1 MLLEGADCFI
11 QTRGLDV
18 PIINC
23 LLGHAVNR
31 SELLAQPSQTAVT
44 HPDDAAHNL
53 SGVFGP
59 GLFLFLEDF
68 MHVGFACLQGR
79 AVPGVERLGVVKGY
93 RLAVLPAVL
102 LTRSEEHTSELQSL
116 R

>member
-1 MLLEGADCFI
+1 MLLEGADCSI

-31 SELLAQPSQTAVT
+31 SELLAQPSQPAVT

-53 SGVFGP
+53 SGVFGQ

-79 AVPGVERLGVVKGY
+79 AFFFNDTATTEIYTLS
-93 RLAVLPAVL
+93 LHDALPI
-102 LTRSEEHTSELQSL
+102 
-116 R
+116 